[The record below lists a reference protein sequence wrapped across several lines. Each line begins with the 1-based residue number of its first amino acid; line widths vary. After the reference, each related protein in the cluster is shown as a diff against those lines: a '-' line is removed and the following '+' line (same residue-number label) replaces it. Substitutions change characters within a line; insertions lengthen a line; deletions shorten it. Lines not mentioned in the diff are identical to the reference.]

1 MHTQFIDVW
10 YLPQVWPKNVG
21 PSNWF
26 VNWLVVWFFRDDQLL
41 DIASS
46 WQANLSLQMAWPSQT
61 WKSAKQPA
69 VFEAHCKSRREP
81 SCHYHRSSNLG
92 KMGSLPFFFPPFL
105 HELDV
110 CVCVHMFASCSPTY
124 THYIYH
130 TYIYIYIIHTLYI
143 NVYNVYHVYIYI
155 YVYIVLYNVD

>member
-110 CVCVHMFASCSPTY
+110 CVFICLHLAHLLIPT
-124 THYIYH
+124 TFIIH
-130 TYIYIYIIHTLYI
+130 IYILYI
-143 NVYNVYHVYIYI
+143 HCISMYIMYI
-155 YVYIVLYNVD
+155 MCISIYMYI